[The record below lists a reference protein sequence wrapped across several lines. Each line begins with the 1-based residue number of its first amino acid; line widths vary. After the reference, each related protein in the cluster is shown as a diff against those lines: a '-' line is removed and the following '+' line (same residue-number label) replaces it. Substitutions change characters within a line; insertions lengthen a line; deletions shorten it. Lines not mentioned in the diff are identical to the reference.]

1 MAITKED
8 LVEHTNGVRDAIDIL
23 NQQKQV
29 FMYLSSVYA
38 GARTEDDKEALKTIL
53 SNVTKNLKE
62 VSLKCDSIIKSVN
75 ESFYI
80 NDKEESL

>member
-1 MAITKED
+1 MK
-8 LVEHTNGVRDAIDIL
+8 HTNSVSDAIDIL

-29 FMYLSSVYA
+29 FMYLSSVYT
-38 GARTEDDKEALKTIL
+38 GARTEDDKGALKTIL

-62 VSLKCDSIIKSVN
+62 VSLKCDSIIKSIN
-75 ESFYI
+75 ENFYI